1 MAPPEQQTGHASS
14 PLHTAKRAAIAAVD
28 VLATDL
34 VELSHRIHACP
45 ELAFH
50 EQQSSA
56 WVVEFLRQRG
66 FSVEYPHCGLETA
79 FRGEFGS
86 GEPCVAVI
94 AEYDA
99 LPGIGHGC
107 GHNII
112 AAAAAGAALA
122 VAAAT
127 VPGRIAIIGSPAEE
141 AGGGKAILIE
151 RGAFKDVA
159 AALMI
164 HPSDRDVALV
174 GSLAMTQVEVRFHG
188 RASHAA
194 AAPSLGLNALDAMV
208 TAYNAIG
215 LLRQHLRDSARIHGI
230 ITEGGKAANI
240 IPDEVAGSF
249 MIRAEDGDY
258 LSEVKEKVL
267 NCFLAGAQATGCAVE
282 FTTAEAPYL
291 PLNTNPALAEAF
303 TENMRTLGR
312 QVTAATSLRTASM
325 GSTDMGNVSRVVPV
339 LHPMIAVSP
348 PGVPIHTTEFAI
360 FAAEE
365 QGDRAVL
372 DGAKALALTA
382 IDVLGNGELRERAWR
397 QFRQGAAR

>member
-1 MAPPEQQTGHASS
+1 MASPDDQTGPAWEK
-14 PLHTAKRAAIAAVD
+14 LHTAKRAAIASIDAI
-28 VLATDL
+28 ATDL
-34 VELSHRIHACP
+34 IELSHRIHACP

-56 WVVEFLRQRG
+56 WVVEFLRRRG
-66 FSVEYPHCGLETA
+66 FSIEYPYCGMETA
-79 FRGEFGS
+79 FRGEAGA

-99 LPGIGHGC
+99 LPGIGHAC

-112 AAAAAGAALA
+112 AAAATGAALA
-122 VAAAT
+122 VAAAA

-141 AGGGKAILIE
+141 AGGGKALLIE
-151 RGAFKDVA
+151 RGAFDGVV
-159 AALMI
+159 AALMV
-164 HPSDRDVALV
+164 HPSDRDVAMV
-174 GSLAMTQVEVRFHG
+174 SSLAMTQVEVRFRG
-188 RASHAA
+188 RPSHAA
-194 AAPSLGLNALDAMV
+194 AAPWHGLNALDAMV

-215 LLRQHLRDSARIHGI
+215 LLRQHIRDGARIHGI
-230 ITEGGKAANI
+230 ITEGGRAANI

-249 MIRAEDGDY
+249 MIRAEDREY
-258 LSEVKEKVL
+258 LDELKEKVL
-267 NCFLAGAQATGCAVE
+267 NCFRAGAQATGCDVE
-282 FTTAEAPYL
+282 FSTPEAPYL

-312 QVTAATSLRTASM
+312 QVTVPTTQRPASM
-325 GSTDMGNVSRVVPV
+325 GSTDIGNVSHVVPA
-339 LHPMIAVSP
+339 LHPMLAVSP
-348 PGVPIHTTEFAI
+348 PGIPIHTTEFAV

-382 IDVLGNGELRERAWR
+382 IDVLVNDELREQAWR
-397 QFRQGAAR
+397 QFRHGFPG

>member
-1 MAPPEQQTGHASS
+1 MAPPEEQTGPTGNTLHA
-14 PLHTAKRAAIAAVD
+14 AKRAAIAAVD
-28 VLATDL
+28 ALAADL
-34 VELSHRIHACP
+34 VALSHRIHACP

-50 EQQSSA
+50 EQRSSA
-56 WVVEFLRQRG
+56 WVVEFLRHRG
-66 FSVEYPHCGLETA
+66 FSVEYPYRGLETA
-79 FRGEFGS
+79 FRGEAGS

-112 AAAAAGAALA
+112 AAAATGAALA
-122 VAAAT
+122 VAAAA

-141 AGGGKAILIE
+141 AGGGKALLIE
-151 RGAFKDVA
+151 RGAFTDVA
-159 AALMI
+159 AALMV

-194 AAPSLGLNALDAMV
+194 AAPWHGLNALDAMV

-215 LLRQHLRDSARIHGI
+215 LLRQHIRDSARIHGI
-230 ITEGGKAANI
+230 ITEGGQAANI

-258 LSEVKEKVL
+258 LDEVKEKVL
-267 NCFLAGAQATGCAVE
+267 NCFRAGAQATGCDVE

-312 QVTAATSLRTASM
+312 QVTNSTLMRPASM
-325 GSTDMGNVSRVVPV
+325 GSTDMGNVSLVVPS

-348 PGVPIHTTEFAI
+348 PGVPIHTAEFAI

-382 IDVLGNGELRERAWR
+382 IDVLANEELRERAWR
-397 QFRQGAAR
+397 QFSQSAAR